1 MTAARLRVGL
11 WIGAQIRLCARAG
24 VPLAVLRRGDPD
36 AGSVILKV
44 VGPDGRA
51 AVLSQAT
58 SADGRLAWHRPLGRE
73 PVAEGEAEDY
83 IARQARF
90 DPDIWALEIMDRQ
103 GIYVPDGVVMEDD

>member
-1 MTAARLRVGL
+1 MTAARLKAQL
-11 WIGAQIRLCARAG
+11 WVRAQMRLCDRAG
-24 VPLAVLRRGDPD
+24 LPLTVLRRGDPD
-36 AGSVILKV
+36 AGTVILKV

-103 GIYVPDGVVMEDD
+103 GIYLPDGVVMEDD